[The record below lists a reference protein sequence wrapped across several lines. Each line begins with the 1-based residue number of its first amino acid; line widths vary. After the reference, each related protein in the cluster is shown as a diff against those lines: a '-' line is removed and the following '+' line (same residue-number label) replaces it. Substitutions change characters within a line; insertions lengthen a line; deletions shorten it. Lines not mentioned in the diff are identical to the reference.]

1 MRFLLTGYPGV
12 GKTTICRKVSEE
24 LRGEVTGFYTEE
36 VRVNGTRIGFDI
48 VTLGDNEQRG
58 ILART
63 VSQFNGPK
71 VGQYTV
77 HVTDFESIAIPC
89 LKAVGRQYLV
99 VDEIGKMESFSQ
111 KFKQEIRRLFAEFDG
126 DIIATIP
133 HSRGSPLPLVQEIS
147 ELSNTEIIMVTKE
160 NRDSIHTQ
168 IINRIKNIS

>member
-1 MRFLLTGYPGV
+1 MRILLTGYPGV

-63 VSQFNGPK
+63 VSQINGPK

-77 HVTDFESIAIPC
+77 HVTDFETVAIPC
-89 LKAVGRQYLV
+89 LKAVGLQYLV

-111 KFKQEIRRLFAEFDG
+111 KFKQEIRKLFTEFDG

-133 HSRGSPLPLVQEIS
+133 HSIQRVSSSTGSRNLR
-147 ELSNTEIIMVTKE
+147 IIKYRNYHGYKGE
-160 NRDSIHTQ
+160 QGLNPYPD
-168 IINRIKNIS
+168 N